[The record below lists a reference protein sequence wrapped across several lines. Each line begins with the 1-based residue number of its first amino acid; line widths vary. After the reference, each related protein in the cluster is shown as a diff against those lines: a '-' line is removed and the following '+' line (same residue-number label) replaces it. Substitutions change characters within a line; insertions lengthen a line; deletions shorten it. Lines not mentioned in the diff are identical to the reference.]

1 MPPQATHQVTVPEAL
16 QYLKKLKNT
25 RHPEEYDAFVTL
37 VRDTMGES
45 ADTGFTVAKMAELLE
60 CNRELVP
67 GFNSFLPEAY
77 EITSDTYYGG
87 CYNWI
92 SAVKGSVDFLNKIR
106 TIMKDEDDRTY
117 KAFLDIMVKYGKEH
131 RDVDE
136 VYRDGATLFEKHPSL
151 FVEFTRFFCR
161 LDCTG

>member
-1 MPPQATHQVTVPEAL
+1 M
-16 QYLKKLKNT
+16 LKRYNLIDLMLMLKF
-25 RHPEEYDAFVTL
+25 DAFVTF
-37 VRDTMGES
+37 VRGTVGES
-45 ADTGFTVAKMAELLE
+45 TDTGFTVAKMAELLE

-87 CYNWI
+87 CFNWI

-106 TIMKDEDDRTY
+106 TIMKDEDDRKY
-117 KAFLDIMVKYGKEH
+117 KAFLDIMVKYGKEQ

-136 VYRDGATLFEKHPSL
+136 VYRDGATLFEKQPSL
-151 FVEFTRFFCR
+151 FVEFTRFFRR